1 MGNGTSIGRVRG
13 LGSSKHGAGHWLQ
26 QRYTAIGNLV
36 LIPWL
41 MISLAL
47 LPVYDFPTLH
57 GWASQPVTATLLA
70 LICINTF
77 YHARLG
83 VQVFLEDYV
92 HEEGNAF
99 ASIALLNI
107 VPLAAAVF
115 GLICVLRIAL
125 TATTGGAA

>member
-1 MGNGTSIGRVRG
+1 MGNGTAIGRVRG

-26 QRYTAIGNLV
+26 QRFTAIGNLV

-41 MISLAL
+41 VISLAL
-47 LPVYDFPTLH
+47 LPAYDFPTLH
-57 GWASQPVTATLLA
+57 AWAASPLTATLLA
-70 LICINTF
+70 LICVNTF

-99 ASIALLNI
+99 AAAALVKIL
-107 VPLAAAVF
+107 PTAAAVF
-115 GLICVLRIAL
+115 GLICVIRIAL
-125 TATTGGAA
+125 APATGGAA